1 MFELFQQMLNHR
13 EQLDKRLKRV
23 LNIIDD
29 EDFRLDLTAE
39 NIPFETHVIRD
50 YKATVQKMGD
60 DHVELILSET
70 QKEQIDEAIRFMVK
84 RLFKDKSFTDTYA
97 AHHVSKYMTSR
108 TDFEF
113 FIMTQL
119 CNRQSPHKSPRARRL
134 ARPKRQPYALISQ
147 PKRRLAKQYVPI
159 RQVMDAVQLREF
171 AVKHNLIQIRR
182 FGVGVQPMAEKESTF
197 EPLSPDKQ
205 LPIVYVDK
213 IATVSDFDTSN
224 LDKKQVKWL
233 REQLDNRKLNL
244 KIKSTHPPY
253 RRIHYII
260 NDEYVIA
267 SAEGMIEL
275 LKLEKR
281 IKICLFM
288 TEIIWMESN

>member
-1 MFELFQQMLNHR
+1 
-13 EQLDKRLKRV
+13 
-23 LNIIDD
+23 
-29 EDFRLDLTAE
+29 
-39 NIPFETHVIRD
+39 
-50 YKATVQKMGD
+50 
-60 DHVELILSET
+60 
-70 QKEQIDEAIRFMVK
+70 
-84 RLFKDKSFTDTYA
+84 
-97 AHHVSKYMTSR
+97 
-108 TDFEF
+108 
-113 FIMTQL
+113 
-119 CNRQSPHKSPRARRL
+119 
-134 ARPKRQPYALISQ
+134 
-147 PKRRLAKQYVPI
+147 
-159 RQVMDAVQLREF
+159 
-171 AVKHNLIQIRR
+171 
-182 FGVGVQPMAEKESTF
+182 MAEKGSTF

-288 TEIIWMESN
+288 TEIT